1 MFLFSGFYFRMYY
14 LFLFIYF
21 FLFFVFFLFIH
32 WFIYLFI
39 YLWIYLCIFFW
50 FIYLFIDLFV
60 CLFVCLFVFL
70 MYLFV
75 YLSVCLLVYLTIC
88 LFLNFSISLFFYFS
102 IYLFIYLSLYLFISL
117 FLDLFNS
124 LFLIY
129 LCVYL
134 YIHLNIY
141 LLIFER
147 YNHEKNARFD
157 DMSHQ
162 YSQQPCDHF
171 DLIQIAVKW
180 VSISK
185 LPVAVTRYI
194 QCPHSHVEAI
204 EIGGAG
210 LCAGRAGA
218 VDSTPWPLLPIYY
231 LQRVLGLYMFWTNIY
246 IYISQSLEWTKVIPN
261 LIQWS
266 WIWQWHPFWQVF
278 RCTAIFCGSIW
289 NDILGPESL
298 KSGLKSWV
306 KCHLPNPASLQILDR
321 HGSTPTFFVPTAE
334 ACDECGTER
343 DGIVASHMV
352 ETLQLTMVRIHCQL
366 DTSTVGRHLQATVCS

>member
-1 MFLFSGFYFRMYY
+1 M
-14 LFLFIYF
+14 
-21 FLFFVFFLFIH
+21 
-32 WFIYLFI
+32 IYLFI
-39 YLWIYLCIFFW
+39 YW
-50 FIYLFIDLFV
+50 FI

-162 YSQQPCDHF
+162 YSQQPCNHF

-231 LQRVLGLYMFWTNIY
+231 LQRVWASTCSELIY
-246 IYISQSLEWTKVIPN
+246 IYIYIAEPWVNKSHSKFNSMELNLTVASFLTSFSLHCHFLWKHMK
-261 LIQWS
+261 WHFGS
-266 WIWQWHPFWQVF
+266 WKLEIRPEIMGEMPPSESCF
-278 RCTAIFCGSIW
+278 TA
-289 NDILGPESL
+289 DLGPSWLHAHVFCAHGGSLWRVWDWEGWNCRESYGWNSAAYDGTYPL
-298 KSGLKSWV
+298 
-306 KCHLPNPASLQILDR
+306 
-321 HGSTPTFFVPTAE
+321 STWYINSRSPL
-334 ACDECGTER
+334 
-343 DGIVASHMV
+343 ASHSLFIDFV
-352 ETLQLTMVRIHCQL
+352 HIFQLQFN
-366 DTSTVGRHLQATVCS
+366 